1 MAISAQHTRFVTS
14 EYVNPIP
21 AEDLIKVAIKKQE
34 MYDEGRNQIKQVYD
48 NYGKLR
54 ATIKNENE
62 LKYFDQEMDKL
73 HKNVQQNAGLDFSN
87 IGNVEAVINLAKPFE
102 NDTYIRTALE
112 NGQEVERRQKE
123 LASMPK
129 DQRNADNDLVY
140 MYDAQKHIESGGL
153 GEKIAKNK
161 TYQSYIDIKAR
172 IREVEKEVPAEEY
185 TDPKLYGG
193 ADGYLRMVEHKRKR
207 REDIYR
213 RAMEGMTPDEQN
225 QLQIHAQANMYRL
238 GNDVLYQNWVGY
250 NKEERLIANQK
261 RKESMQEL
269 ARLKE
274 IKKPTAEQLEQMKA
288 LDSGIKSYES
298 TIAAANE
305 NVKMNPDD
313 FDMGEYLPFFMKR
326 QIDGIAGQ
334 LAFDNSKIELKENKV
349 FMAQLEHNYDLQRIQ
364 AQGRESRTTELYKQN
379 LDYVTQSGG
388 SSNLLKGVANFI
400 PNKITSKGS
409 AAVDEAIAQIQ
420 ANTKLTG
427 SRKQQLVDQLTSMK
441 EVYATAETQKGR
453 SNMVVTINRGMP
465 GEYTTSVGDFLTSNP
480 IDLISSGSVTKV
492 EVRQKAGGKEVKS
505 AEQIQEE
512 SRAELQGEI
521 DAKTNLYN
529 TNKALFDLLYP
540 KSSSA
545 TINLTPPPQRD

>member
-1 MAISAQHTRFVTS
+1 
-14 EYVNPIP
+14 
-21 AEDLIKVAIKKQE
+21 
-34 MYDEGRNQIKQVYD
+34 
-48 NYGKLR
+48 
-54 ATIKNENE
+54 
-62 LKYFDQEMDKL
+62 
-73 HKNVQQNAGLDFSN
+73 
-87 IGNVEAVINLAKPFE
+87 
-102 NDTYIRTALE
+102 
-112 NGQEVERRQKE
+112 
-123 LASMPK
+123 
-129 DQRNADNDLVY
+129 
-140 MYDAQKHIESGGL
+140 
-153 GEKIAKNK
+153 
-161 TYQSYIDIKAR
+161 
-172 IREVEKEVPAEEY
+172 
-185 TDPKLYGG
+185 
-193 ADGYLRMVEHKRKR
+193 
-207 REDIYR
+207 
-213 RAMEGMTPDEQN
+213 
-225 QLQIHAQANMYRL
+225 MYRL

-492 EVRQKAGGKEVKS
+492 EIRQKAGGKEVKS

-540 KSSSA
+540 KSSSS
-545 TINLTPPPQRD
+545 TINLIPPP

>member
-1 MAISAQHTRFVTS
+1 
-14 EYVNPIP
+14 
-21 AEDLIKVAIKKQE
+21 
-34 MYDEGRNQIKQVYD
+34 
-48 NYGKLR
+48 
-54 ATIKNENE
+54 
-62 LKYFDQEMDKL
+62 
-73 HKNVQQNAGLDFSN
+73 
-87 IGNVEAVINLAKPFE
+87 
-102 NDTYIRTALE
+102 
-112 NGQEVERRQKE
+112 
-123 LASMPK
+123 
-129 DQRNADNDLVY
+129 
-140 MYDAQKHIESGGL
+140 
-153 GEKIAKNK
+153 
-161 TYQSYIDIKAR
+161 
-172 IREVEKEVPAEEY
+172 
-185 TDPKLYGG
+185 
-193 ADGYLRMVEHKRKR
+193 
-207 REDIYR
+207 
-213 RAMEGMTPDEQN
+213 
-225 QLQIHAQANMYRL
+225 
-238 GNDVLYQNWVGY
+238 
-250 NKEERLIANQK
+250 
-261 RKESMQEL
+261 
-269 ARLKE
+269 
-274 IKKPTAEQLEQMKA
+274 
-288 LDSGIKSYES
+288 
-298 TIAAANE
+298 
-305 NVKMNPDD
+305 
-313 FDMGEYLPFFMKR
+313 MGEYLPFFMKR

-540 KSSSA
+540 KSSSS
-545 TINLTPPPQRD
+545 TINLIPPP